1 MCVGGGG
8 QSGAGGGES
17 VCVCGGGLELVLLDR
32 NFALT
37 IINMCSVHIGS
48 VTSSE
53 KHRSKTQIIPKQRL
67 HKRTKIGD
75 SVL

>member
-1 MCVGGGG
+1 MCGWGGAEWGG
-8 QSGAGGGES
+8 GGGES
-17 VCVCGGGLELVLLDR
+17 GGGGLELVLLDR